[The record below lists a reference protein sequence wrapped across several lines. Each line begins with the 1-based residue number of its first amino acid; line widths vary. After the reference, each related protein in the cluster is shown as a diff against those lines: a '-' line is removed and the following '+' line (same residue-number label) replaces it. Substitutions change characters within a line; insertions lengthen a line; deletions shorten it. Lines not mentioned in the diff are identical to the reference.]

1 MAMCYQ
7 KHPFEI
13 ETEDR
18 LTTIN
23 TKIFEIK
30 KKIQLSGAYDRLYLS
45 TYVLSSIFLNCNIL
59 ITKMFKNNRLV
70 FYYRSL
76 LILRKKF
83 SRRVI
88 KN

>member
-1 MAMCYQ
+1 MCYQ

-30 KKIQLSGAYDRLYLS
+30 KKIQLSGTWNIKMDKVYCVFDIIF
-45 TYVLSSIFLNCNIL
+45 SIISENGTLMPLFN
-59 ITKMFKNNRLV
+59 K
-70 FYYRSL
+70 
-76 LILRKKF
+76 
-83 SRRVI
+83 
-88 KN
+88 

>member
-1 MAMCYQ
+1 MAICYQ

-30 KKIQLSGAYDRLYLS
+30 KKIQLSGKFM
-45 TYVLSSIFLNCNIL
+45 TVP
-59 ITKMFKNNRLV
+59 T
-70 FYYRSL
+70 
-76 LILRKKF
+76 LILN
-83 SRRVI
+83 SI
-88 KN
+88 

>member
-1 MAMCYQ
+1 MAMCFE

-30 KKIQLSGAYDRLYLS
+30 KKIQLSGKCG
-45 TYVLSSIFLNCNIL
+45 VLFYIHF
-59 ITKMFKNNRLV
+59 TK
-70 FYYRSL
+70 
-76 LILRKKF
+76 
-83 SRRVI
+83 
-88 KN
+88 

>member
-1 MAMCYQ
+1 MCYQ

-30 KKIQLSGAYDRLYLS
+30 KKIQLSGEYEISTIQDRFFFLYKL
-45 TYVLSSIFLNCNIL
+45 
-59 ITKMFKNNRLV
+59 
-70 FYYRSL
+70 
-76 LILRKKF
+76 
-83 SRRVI
+83 
-88 KN
+88 

>member
-1 MAMCYQ
+1 MCYQ

-30 KKIQLSGAYDRLYLS
+30 KKIQLSGTWNVKLDTVYCVFNTILS
-45 TYVLSSIFLNCNIL
+45 IISE
-59 ITKMFKNNRLV
+59 NRTSKTN
-70 FYYRSL
+70 FN
-76 LILRKKF
+76 K
-83 SRRVI
+83 
-88 KN
+88 